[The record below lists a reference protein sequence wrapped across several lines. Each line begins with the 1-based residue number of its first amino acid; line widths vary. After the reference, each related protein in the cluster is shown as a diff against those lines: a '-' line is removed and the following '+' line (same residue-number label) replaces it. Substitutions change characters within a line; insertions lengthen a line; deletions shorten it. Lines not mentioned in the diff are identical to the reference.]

1 MPSSS
6 ITIALCFLAF
16 ASGELF
22 HAVCTRIAHPV
33 IHVNIETV
41 AAAAPVDTG
50 FPFAE
55 LLWIVLSVFL
65 VHDLVIIA
73 VVAHLFKDQKGSIKR
88 LQAEVGSFFKPR
100 RSRPLLLPSS
110 TSSASPIFLKRRSRW
125 PIVIPWCP
133 TSHFLPPAHVEL
145 VVLPL
150 IESPLALALVTTRA
164 STRLPPITFAAG
176 RRFGLQYFKTTIPFI
191 RLYGL
196 AKGSGPTERGGNT
209 RLALKI
215 CDTERE
221 GEVEA
226 KIKDTVPEASIHD
239 QDVPIN
245 TCPSQSHFLRR
256 VAAAALLRRLT
267 FKVDGAANANPE
279 HQVVEMVPTQK
290 VETVEERVV
299 EEVKDKQI
307 VEEIEGVGDIDA
319 GKEEAKADE
328 ASGADD
334 EVAKKVELEGL
345 PSYEDIVNEVPPGS
359 FYEVGVRLH
368 GELECLPSYEEFA
381 NGVPPETLFEKR
393 PAHVAAYDV
402 HRPPPLSYLAS
413 RTGAIPKVPRAS
425 HHDLLAR
432 LRIRISGS
440 VAEPPAVLS
449 TSSTI
454 LAPLR
459 TQLEQE
465 ADGRLVVGSG
475 TPELTTSLA
484 IAAANGVS
492 NSTWTHVHS
501 LADAIS
507 PLV

>member
-145 VVLPL
+145 CYPFTLSPAINSIPRPFWRPHTFPNMVIAPRVVLPL

-267 FKVDGAANANPE
+267 FKVPEQELCYANIEEVDGAANANPE
-279 HQVVEMVPTQK
+279 HQVVEMVPTQVAEKIVEVEEK

-440 VAEPPAVLS
+440 VAES
-449 TSSTI
+449 I
-454 LAPLR
+454 
-459 TQLEQE
+459 
-465 ADGRLVVGSG
+465 
-475 TPELTTSLA
+475 
-484 IAAANGVS
+484 
-492 NSTWTHVHS
+492 
-501 LADAIS
+501 
-507 PLV
+507 